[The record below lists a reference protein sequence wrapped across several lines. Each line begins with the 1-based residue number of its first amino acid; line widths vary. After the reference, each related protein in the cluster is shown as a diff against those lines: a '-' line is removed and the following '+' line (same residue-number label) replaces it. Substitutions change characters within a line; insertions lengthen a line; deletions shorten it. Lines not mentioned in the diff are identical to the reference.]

1 MTFAAHSRR
10 GAWAASVFALAL
22 LLAAGARA
30 ESTAQ
35 PAGKPVRWDQ
45 ARMTRYAEQLAE
57 AVAQAREEVRKSPMS
72 QNIAQRQTQYDL
84 KEDMRLLANTTAHL
98 ASELKQGEGP
108 EETLATFERIA
119 SLRLQ
124 AEEHGR
130 RALIEQSVLDA
141 LVRAGAIH
149 NQMKPYYYGK
159 R

>member
-1 MTFAAHSRR
+1 MTFASVSRR
-10 GAWAASVFALAL
+10 GAGAAFVFALAL

-30 ESTAQ
+30 QAKPQGE
-35 PAGKPVRWDQ
+35 PVRWDQ
-45 ARMTRYAEQLAE
+45 ARMTKYAQQLAE
-57 AVAQAREEVRKSPMS
+57 AVHDAREQVRKSPLS

-84 KEDMRLLANTTAHL
+84 KEDLRLLANTTAHL
-98 ASELKQGEGP
+98 ASELKQGKGP